1 MKNIFITVGGDDF
14 NIIKSKT
21 NDNKSYYIL
30 SEKNKKLLNF
40 KTELTIKD
48 EVVNLMK
55 EFDNRIINNQV
66 KRVDINCG

>member
-21 NDNKSYYIL
+21 NDNKSYHIL

-55 EFDNRIINNQV
+55 EFDNKIINNQV